1 MHSTIR
7 QLHALSTGAR
17 LAAFIAAGTLAI
29 TACGGG
35 SDADPPPGAADDTPA
50 LDESGIDDLD
60 ESGVDDLDTSGLDEG
75 QQEVLDDVGE
85 GLDEEFSDESDELA
99 QAWTGIRLVSSRGDV
114 RLETLDAEQFSG
126 VVENYSVSFPDA
138 LDNPDG
144 IQTIDNSV
152 IVDDTMWL
160 STPTTL
166 HRIELADGSSTTTIS
181 IDDVL
186 PGGEFGDITG
196 DANGVYVL
204 AVVVGGGDVIAE
216 IDPSAGTVRST
227 IDVSE
232 EAISLNTIASNATHV
247 AAGWKDAP
255 GIPVKLI
262 DRATGAITDVGNYLQ
277 QHAVQIVRDELWVI
291 VDSGSTSEP
300 NTYEKY
306 NLDGSPIGGGTLP
319 GTGSVK
325 VFGDRIVHI
334 EEANS
339 ADPADPVAPVEVEP
353 QGAPIEDFLPA
364 GTVLL
369 TAYAEIDGL
378 AVSSGNCC
386 LQDESDFPLNTAV
399 VDMATGEVVH
409 TADSIDATAI
419 LPVQV

>member
-1 MHSTIR
+1 MHSTVR
-7 QLHALSTGAR
+7 QLHAQSTGAR
-17 LAAFIAAGTLAI
+17 LAALVAAGTLAI
-29 TACGGG
+29 AACGGG
-35 SDADPPPGAADDTPA
+35 SDADPPPDAEDDTPA
-50 LDESGIDDLD
+50 LDEPGID
-60 ESGVDDLDTSGLDEG
+60 ELDTSGLDEG
-75 QQEVLDDVGE
+75 QQEVLEDVGE
-85 GLDEEFSDESDELA
+85 GLDEEFSDEGDELA
-99 QAWTGIRLVSSRGDV
+99 QAWAGIRLVSSRGDV
-114 RLETLDAEQFSG
+114 QLETLDAEQFSG

-144 IQTIDNSV
+144 IQSIDNSV

-160 STPTTL
+160 STPTAL
-166 HRIELADGSSTTTIS
+166 HRIELADGSSSTTIS

-196 DANGVYVL
+196 DANGIYVL
-204 AVVVGGGDVIAE
+204 AVVVGGDVIAE
-216 IDPSAGTVRST
+216 IDPSAGTVLST

-306 NLDGSPIGGGTLP
+306 NLDGSPIGVGTLP

-339 ADPADPVAPVEVEP
+339 ADPANPVAPVEVEP